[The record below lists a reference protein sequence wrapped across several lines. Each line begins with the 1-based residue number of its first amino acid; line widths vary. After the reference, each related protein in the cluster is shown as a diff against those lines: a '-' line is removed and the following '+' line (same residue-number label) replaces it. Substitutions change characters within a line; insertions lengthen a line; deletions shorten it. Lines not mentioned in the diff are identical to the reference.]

1 MKRIVH
7 VQDGATTANSAALE
21 GVSPFLEGNSVI
33 SDINMGSNGTP
44 FSGTA
49 ILEGSDDGTTWVT
62 LHSTGAMTTEERS
75 LRLEVVAKRFMRA
88 NVTRSAGEVTI
99 AVESAL

>member
-21 GVSPFLEGNSVI
+21 GVTPFLEGNSVI
-33 SDINMGSNGTP
+33 ADISMIG

-49 ILEGSDDGTTWVT
+49 ILEGSDDGTTWGT
-62 LHSTGAMTTEERS
+62 LFSSGAQTTTIGS

-88 NVTRSAGEVTI
+88 NVTRTAGTVTV
-99 AVESAL
+99 AAESAL